1 VGADVLVQCGE
12 GEVLLQLRRDGRYWS
27 MPGGALE
34 PGESLE
40 DAARRELQE
49 ETGLVAPIQ
58 GEVRR
63 IHLLGTSVNRLSCGC
78 SGHGRMASCLRYL
91 DV

>member
-1 VGADVLVQCGE
+1 MPNMGYMRELRALHSSHRPLIAVGAEVLVQRGE
-12 GEVLLQLRRDGRYWS
+12 GEVLLQLWRDGRYWS
-27 MPGGALE
+27 LPGGALE

-58 GEVRR
+58 AKFAEF
-63 IHLLGTSVNRLSCGC
+63 
-78 SGHGRMASCLRYL
+78 AA
-91 DV
+91 